1 MGFSFFSSPFS
12 LVNDYYVEMIFRGLL
27 VVDIMELLRDSEVSN
42 GFIID
47 FWSLIGPFL
56 GIIDFVY
63 YWFYSSLFDI
73 MFSFF
78 ANELLAVIL
87 TWEIELIALAPEIW
101 DNCWLEPMDP
111 SLGKFYF
118 FLGVLLI
125 FKT

>member
-27 VVDIMELLRDSEVSN
+27 VVDIMELLRDSAVSN

-63 YWFYSSLFDI
+63 Y
-73 MFSFF
+73 
-78 ANELLAVIL
+78 
-87 TWEIELIALAPEIW
+87 
-101 DNCWLEPMDP
+101 
-111 SLGKFYF
+111 
-118 FLGVLLI
+118 
-125 FKT
+125 